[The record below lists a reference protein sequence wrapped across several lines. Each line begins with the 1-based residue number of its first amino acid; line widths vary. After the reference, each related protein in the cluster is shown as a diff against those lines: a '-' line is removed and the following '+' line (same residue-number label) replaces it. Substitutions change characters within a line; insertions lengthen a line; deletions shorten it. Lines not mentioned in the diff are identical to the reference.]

1 MVAAERA
8 PWQNTRVL
16 TTLLF
21 IFLAGAS
28 AGALSMR
35 LFHEKL
41 HPSAAATREPGR
53 DAVLQHF
60 KVELNLSSA
69 QTDKIGRVLED
80 YRQYYQSLQDQL
92 DDLRATGKSR
102 IVQILNEQQRA
113 KFEKMMAELAP
124 QLATPPSTPAPA
136 PTK

>member
-35 LFHEKL
+35 LFHAKL
-41 HPSAAATREPGR
+41 HPSAAAREPGR

-60 KVELNLSSA
+60 KAELDLTGS

-102 IVQILNEQQRA
+102 IMQILNEQQRA

-124 QLATPPSTPAPA
+124 QLATPPSTPASPPA
-136 PTK
+136 K

>member
-1 MVAAERA
+1 MVVAERA
-8 PWQNTRVL
+8 PWQNTRVV

-41 HPSAAATREPGR
+41 HPGSSRSRDQGR
-53 DAVLQHF
+53 DALQLF
-60 KVELNLSSA
+60 KAELDLTSDQVN
-69 QTDKIGRVLED
+69 KIATVLED
-80 YRQYYQSLQDQL
+80 YRRYYGSLQDQL

-102 IVQILNEQQRA
+102 ILQILNPEQRT
-113 KFEKMMAELAP
+113 KFEKKMSELAP
-124 QLATPPSTPAPA
+124 QLAPPPPPASA
-136 PTK
+136 PK